1 MWLKPQIKEKL
12 SLSEE
17 TDWQDL
23 VTQIYNLEDADSVII
38 ESNSYSLQKSSF
50 MRLKP
55 GVWLND
61 EVMNAY
67 VSLVNEVD
75 PANTIAFN
83 TFFYTQLDQM
93 RQQGSYNFRKLQRI
107 VQKKK
112 VNLRRL
118 KNVLIPINIKS
129 YHWLLMNLNMLSGT
143 FEVLDSMPTSL
154 QSVEGQIDIV
164 RQFLQ
169 DYFHSTKSES
179 PCKKLEDN
187 TALWKV
193 SIPQITP

>member
-23 VTQIYNLEDADSVII
+23 VTQIYNLDEADSVII
-38 ESNSYSLQKSSF
+38 ESNSYSLQKASF

-55 GVWLND
+55 AVWLND

-83 TFFYTQLDQM
+83 TFFYTQL
-93 RQQGSYNFRKLQRI
+93 
-107 VQKKK
+107 
-112 VNLRRL
+112 
-118 KNVLIPINIKS
+118 
-129 YHWLLMNLNMLSGT
+129 
-143 FEVLDSMPTSL
+143 
-154 QSVEGQIDIV
+154 
-164 RQFLQ
+164 
-169 DYFHSTKSES
+169 
-179 PCKKLEDN
+179 
-187 TALWKV
+187 
-193 SIPQITP
+193 